1 MISKIKSTKAAILFK
16 QGKPLLITRIDL
28 PEKLFRGQVLVRNF
42 YSGVCGS
49 QLGEIDGVKGKD
61 KYLPHLLGH
70 EAVGEVIETGPGVK
84 KVKKNDNVLLH
95 WMPGSGISAM
105 GPELR
110 WNNQKINAGPITTFS
125 NYSVISEN
133 RLTKIKQNLKK
144 NKEILLLGCTT
155 STAIGAIKKLAKIE
169 NKQIAAVAGCGAI
182 GLALIKT
189 LKFYNVKNIIAIDIN
204 NKKLKIAKKFGIDNV
219 ILRPK
224 DISNDKATDYQVI
237 LHAINAIKDDFDL
250 IAYVRPTTPF
260 RKVAIFDR
268 IIRNFFNKKKYTS
281 LRTVHEEPETSYKSY
296 EIINGKLR
304 TFGFLKKN
312 IDESNNPRQ
321 GFKKTFRANGYLD
334 IYRKEI
340 IIKKKQ
346 LFGRNVKAYI
356 TEFTPELDS
365 KDQLNYLKYY
375 AKNTYKK

>member
-16 QGKPLLITRIDL
+16 QGKPLLIKRIDL

-42 YSGVCGS
+42 YSGVCCS

-125 NYSVISEN
+125 DYSVISEN

-169 NKQIAAVAGCGAI
+169 NKQIAAVSGCGAI

-189 LKFYNVKNIIAIDIN
+189 LKFYNVKNIIAIDID
-204 NKKLKIAKKFGIDNV
+204 NKKLKIAKKFGANFLINSKNQNFLNTIKNLFPNNIDQFFECTGNV
-219 ILRPK
+219 DVISKGFECLNQKGNEILIGVP
-224 DISNDKATDYQVI
+224 
-237 LHAINAIKDDFDL
+237 H
-250 IAYVRPTTPF
+250 
-260 RKVAIFDR
+260 
-268 IIRNFFNKKKYTS
+268 FNKKAKFYT
-281 LRTVHEEPETSYKSY
+281 
-296 EIINGKLR
+296 
-304 TFGFLKKN
+304 
-312 IDESNNPRQ
+312 
-321 GFKKTFRANGYLD
+321 LD
-334 IYRKEI
+334 INLGKNLI
-340 IIKKKQ
+340 GCKGGDFLPDKD
-346 LFGRNVKAYI
+346 I
-356 TEFTPELDS
+356 T
-365 KDQLNYLKYY
+365 NYLKIMS
-375 AKNTYKK
+375 NKKYNSKSLITNEISLDNINDVFSDMRKQKILGKCIINLNQE